1 MLASP
6 IATLSLRA
14 IAIGASAP
22 LAARERPERY
32 EPCTARCTAKYAY
45 EGRHGGPNCFTNF
58 NKCRSLCWRDWP
70 T

>member
-32 EPCTARCTAKYAY
+32 EPCTAV
-45 EGRHGGPNCFTNF
+45 HGQVRVRGPPWWSELLHQFQ
-58 NKCRSLCWRDWP
+58 
-70 T
+70 